1 MYLYCKT
8 VSFIYQIFYSL
19 TEFVDVNDWQV
30 FLLLGLEG
38 GLVGANERKHF
49 TGNIVQGKVH
59 AFGHNVQHL
68 INGKVVKAESIK

>member
-1 MYLYCKT
+1 
-8 VSFIYQIFYSL
+8 L

-38 GLVGANERKHF
+38 GLIGANERKHF
-49 TGNIVQGKVH
+49 TGNVVQGKVH

-68 INGKVVKAESIK
+68 INGKVVKAESIKWKKHEKVKLQIIKEFDL